1 MTWQPG
7 RRGTGYWKLKLW
19 SFWRTDAYIL
29 RYPEGS
35 SVPWHRDSVPGRRH
49 FRLNVVLRKPVA
61 GGQVMVL
68 GRRWIRWFEDAQG
81 LEECQDV
88 RFPGRIYLFRP
99 DIHVHAVWRIHRGE
113 RWVLSFGLAV

>member
-49 FRLNVVLRKPVA
+49 FRLNVVLKRAQVGGEMVILGVRKPRPFDCA
-61 GGQVMVL
+61 GGV
-68 GRRWIRWFEDAQG
+68 
-81 LEECQDV
+81 
-88 RFPGRIYLFRP
+88 PGRIYCFRP
-99 DIHVHAVWRIHRGE
+99 DLHPHRVFRIHQGE